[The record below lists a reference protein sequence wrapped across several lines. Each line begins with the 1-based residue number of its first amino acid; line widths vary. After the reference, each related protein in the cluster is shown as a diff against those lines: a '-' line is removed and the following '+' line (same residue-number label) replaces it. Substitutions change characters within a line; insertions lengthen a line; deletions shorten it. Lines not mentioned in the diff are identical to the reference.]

1 MSGLVGLGMLERFAR
16 AECPMRGAGALTETR
31 PDGSAGAFLLNML
44 YFIGVYFPCITKV
57 NSLFSVVCFYPSNAF
72 LSIFMLT
79 GMVPVQYLFLIVC

>member
-1 MSGLVGLGMLERFAR
+1 MLSAPCEGQEPLLRQGL
-16 AECPMRGAGALTETR
+16 
-31 PDGSAGAFLLNML
+31 DGSAGVFLLNML
-44 YFIGVYFPCITKV
+44 YFIGVYFPCMTKV

>member
-1 MSGLVGLGMLERFAR
+1 MLSAPCEGQ
-16 AECPMRGAGALTETR
+16 EPLHETR
-31 PDGSAGAFLLNML
+31 PVGSAGAFLLNML
-44 YFIGVYFPCITKV
+44 YFIGVYFPCKTKV